1 MTAQYTA
8 PEPYGNDWRPWARRL
23 NVFLNTTQ
31 ATLVQ
36 QTGDESASEDGVI
49 MFDRATARPVIS
61 QSGAFNE
68 VVVKQSA
75 PASSVGAS
83 GDIAGMVS
91 WDTNYI
97 YVCTAAYD
105 GTTNIWKRV
114 ALTGGAW

>member
-1 MTAQYTA
+1 MSAQYTS
-8 PEPYGNDWRPWARRL
+8 PEPYGDDWKNWARRL
-23 NVFLNTTQ
+23 NIFLNVTQ
-31 ATLVQ
+31 SSLVQ

-49 MFDRATARPVIS
+49 MFDRSNSRPVVS

-91 WDTNYI
+91 WDTSYI

-105 GTTNIWKRV
+105 GTANIWKRV